1 MQYFFKKP
9 YNFTTN
15 TLKAN
20 LRAHPSSLSAIP
32 NVKRIVDGSPDTRRH
47 FESRSMERKYSE
59 AICELT
65 ASTWPAGK
73 LIRLSEH

>member
-1 MQYFFKKP
+1 MSTLSFGTRFVEGHRLYRP
-9 YNFTTN
+9 Y
-15 TLKAN
+15 
-20 LRAHPSSLSAIP
+20 AIP
-32 NVKRIVDGSPDTRRH
+32 NVKRIVDGSILRRH

>member
-1 MQYFFKKP
+1 MLLYKTKQEYRP
-9 YNFTTN
+9 Y
-15 TLKAN
+15 
-20 LRAHPSSLSAIP
+20 AIP
-32 NVKRIVDGSPDTRRH
+32 NVKRIVDGSPDTTPP